1 MYAYMHIRNRN
12 LDKNI
17 YKDESYEQSQSHTQI
32 SFLDILLTL
41 MSSLDVYMQS
51 FEWFWENWDNLRL
64 TA

>member
-17 YKDESYEQSQSHTQI
+17 YKDESYEQSQSRTQI

-51 FEWFWENWDNLRL
+51 FE
-64 TA
+64 